1 MYEMHVLLIDRY
13 LINLFIIYFISTIQN
28 TYNVYYKDR
37 SHNWIA
43 NL

>member
-28 TYNVYYKDR
+28 MYNAYYKDR